1 MPRKRLS
8 SDKIMELASGFM
20 ASKVLLS
27 AIELG
32 LFSELAKGPLD
43 SETLRKRLKLHPRS
57 ATDFFDTLVSLGM
70 LRRRRGKYSNTPET
84 DFFLDREKPSYI
96 GGWHEMLNARLYQFW
111 GSLTEALLTGKP
123 QNEIKGGQ
131 DHFSAVY
138 SDPTRLRI
146 FMHAMT
152 GLSMDV
158 AKALAKKFPWSDHDT
173 FFDIGTAEGGVP
185 VQIALKH
192 KHLMGGGF
200 DLPVV
205 KPIFEAYVKSFGL
218 EKRLRFVAG
227 NFFNDPLPMA
237 DVLIMGHVLHDWNLD
252 EKMML
257 LKKAYKALPR
267 GGSLIVQ
274 EKIID
279 DERRKNTAGLLMS
292 LNMLIETQGGFDF
305 TGRDCCN
312 WMREVG
318 FKKTEVIHLVGPE
331 SMVVGIK

>member
-1 MPRKRLS
+1 
-8 SDKIMELASGFM
+8 MELASGFM

-57 ATDFFDTLVSLGM
+57 A
-70 LRRRRGKYSNTPET
+70 T

-200 DLPVV
+200 DL
-205 KPIFEAYVKSFGL
+205 
-218 EKRLRFVAG
+218 
-227 NFFNDPLPMA
+227 
-237 DVLIMGHVLHDWNLD
+237 
-252 EKMML
+252 
-257 LKKAYKALPR
+257 
-267 GGSLIVQ
+267 
-274 EKIID
+274 
-279 DERRKNTAGLLMS
+279 
-292 LNMLIETQGGFDF
+292 
-305 TGRDCCN
+305 
-312 WMREVG
+312 
-318 FKKTEVIHLVGPE
+318 
-331 SMVVGIK
+331 